1 MNELPI
7 NISSIIDKLPEFQI
21 KLLSINNDN
30 IDILYN
36 IITEIYE
43 IKTEKLK
50 TEKHNKLQNFI
61 MNLYSYN
68 LLNNDHYN
76 KFKDDIIIQL
86 IQNKYNDDEVINYI
100 FNFIENQ
107 IKEINSKDSDKL
119 NKIVNDNIDIYE
131 EDFEETDEED
141 YEDDF
146 EETDDYEKIPEK
158 IKDTSTKINDVLRF
172 LKNLCGMLI
181 GNRSNTNLINLKNRI
196 DKIDRKFLNDINR
209 ESRNHELKIIFINT
223 NKTILSE
230 FINHISNSLNDT
242 LFQSY
247 YTIYNITKEDII
259 EVLNKFINKEIKAG
273 KKKKKGKR
281 ILKKYKK

>member
-7 NISSIIDKLPEFQI
+7 NISSITDKLPEFQI
-21 KLLSINNDN
+21 KLLSIDNNN

-43 IKTEKLK
+43 IKTETLK
-50 TEKHNKLQNFI
+50 KEKHNKLQNFI
-61 MNLYSYN
+61 MNLYEYN

-76 KFKDDIIIQL
+76 KFKDDIKLQL

-119 NKIVNDNIDIYE
+119 NEMVNDNIDIYE

-146 EETDDYEKIPEK
+146 EETDAYEKISEK

-172 LKNLCGMLI
+172 LKDLC
-181 GNRSNTNLINLKNRI
+181 
-196 DKIDRKFLNDINR
+196 KILTGF
-209 ESRNHELKIIFINT
+209 
-223 NKTILSE
+223 
-230 FINHISNSLNDT
+230 ISNSNPSLRQLRINIDKSIITTIINTKNYLELLKLFIGMDKNIINLFKNFISDQRNDH
-242 LFQSY
+242 LLKIYLKSY
-247 YTIYNITKEDII
+247 INITKEDII

>member
-21 KLLSINNDN
+21 KLLSIDNDN

-43 IKTEKLK
+43 IKKEKLK
-50 TEKHNKLQNFI
+50 KEKHNKLQNFI

-76 KFKDDIIIQL
+76 KFKDDIKIQL
-86 IQNKYNDDEVINYI
+86 IQNNYNDDEVINYI

-119 NKIVNDNIDIYE
+119 NEIVNDNIDIYE

-230 FINHISNSLNDT
+230 FIKLLSNKLYDT